1 MSSYRLS
8 MLAYPAPYRRA
19 NGPEIVDTANELA
32 GGRWSARQS
41 GALLAEGLRT
51 RARQSTGGSP
61 GQAWA
66 SGIALALA
74 LSHLASFAMAIM
86 VYYCQ
91 SDVTVVALSPLR
103 DLLITGI
110 PLAALTV
117 TTRWPMVVLV
127 AAPVV
132 LLLYGHQ
139 DGGSWSVPWPVI
151 IVGLIPSILLG
162 GAAAAVGDG
171 RRALAPVQALGLLG
185 AVVAVGWIVS
195 PVAALEVTGLVQLLA
210 LPVVGIA
217 VVGLDPRLLAAA
229 SALWLIR
236 AGVGAA
242 ALLWSGSMEGSRTF
256 ALQTALMVG
265 GALSGLLIAG
275 LAGRR
280 WLPATLR

>member
-1 MSSYRLS
+1 

-19 NGPEIVDTANELA
+19 NGAEIVDTANDLA

-74 LSHLASFAMAIM
+74 LSHVASFAAVVM
-86 VYYCQ
+86 VYYGQ
-91 SDVTVVALSPLR
+91 SDVTVVAPSPLR
-103 DLLITGI
+103 DLLIVGI

-127 AAPVV
+127 AAPVG

-139 DGGSWSVPWPVI
+139 DGGSSSVPGQLIV
-151 IVGLIPSILLG
+151 VGLIPSILLA

-195 PVAALEVTGLVQLLA
+195 PVAALQATGLVESIA

-217 VVGLDPRLLAAA
+217 LVGIDPRPLAAA
-229 SALWLIR
+229 STIWLIR

-242 ALLWSGSMEGSRTF
+242 VLSSGGLDDSRTF

-265 GALSGLLIAG
+265 GALLGLLVAG

-280 WLPATLR
+280 WLPATSR